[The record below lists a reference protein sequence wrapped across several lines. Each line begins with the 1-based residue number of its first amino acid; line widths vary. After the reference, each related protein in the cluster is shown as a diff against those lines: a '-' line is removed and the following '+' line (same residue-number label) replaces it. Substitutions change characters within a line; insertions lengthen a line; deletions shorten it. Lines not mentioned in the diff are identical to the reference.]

1 MNVNHL
7 IEHLQSLVNEDA
19 DIGKMYVR
27 VIEETEFGD
36 DGDAKDNHWID
47 SEEDIIVCPVSS
59 VTGVAKDIIKAYGD
73 CDHTG
78 EIVIRGRK

>member
-47 SEEDIIVCPVSS
+47 SEEDIIVCPVS
-59 VTGVAKDIIKAYGD
+59 GD
-73 CDHTG
+73 CDHAG
-78 EIVIRGRK
+78 EIVIRGRR